1 MLAQRGRR
9 WATIETTL
17 RQHGRVY
24 LAGQE
29 LLALQ
34 TQEPASEYMQMKQ
47 AVSAHL

>member
-1 MLAQRGRR
+1 MLAQRQRR
-9 WATIETTL
+9 WSNIKTTL
-17 RQHGRVY
+17 RQHGLVY

-34 TQEPASEYMQMKQ
+34 TQESASEYMQMQQ